1 MAAVAEKEPA
11 MVFAVSGGDVAT
23 PDELVVALVE
33 GPPPLN
39 VASAPLE
46 PDANVKVT
54 GAPCTGWPAESVT
67 FAVSALALTPVALA
81 VTGQPLVLISWTW
94 SGDWKLAP
102 VLAVWGV
109 PPVAVIALG

>member
-67 FAVSALALTPVALA
+67 FAVSALA

-94 SGDWKLAP
+94 GGDWKLAP